1 MDFCHQ
7 VKTLVFDKTGTITK
21 GKPALSKLCIFVPES
36 FMNFGEI
43 VAVTAS
49 AESNSEHPI
58 ATAVAKFGADVLKL
72 IRGTNSSSPV
82 PHAERNLSSIE
93 ADPNSDGEVEVSA
106 LMAGCG
112 KSDKFHAAP
121 GYGLR
126 VVVSQVDRVAYE
138 INGHP
143 LIKNLLNESR
153 EE

>member
-1 MDFCHQ
+1 M
-7 VKTLVFDKTGTITK
+7 VFDKTGTITK
-21 GKPALSKLCIFVPES
+21 GKPALSKLCIFAPDS

-72 IRGTNSSSPV
+72 IRGTNSSGSPV
-82 PHAERNLSSIE
+82 PTPAAERHLSSIE
-93 ADPNSDGEVEVSA
+93 ADPGSNSDGEGETSA

-126 VVVSQVDRVAYE
+126 VVVSQVDRVANE
-138 INGHP
+138 INAHP
-143 LIKNLLNESR
+143 LIKNLLNQSR